1 MILYLTASTLATPYP
16 VNPPA
21 LLDAWEAAE
30 CPSPARGRG
39 FEQKL
44 MELYQQFQQGECSL
58 GYLAEQLGISSWE
71 AVHLLE
77 ERGLRVTNL

>member
-1 MILYLTASTLATPYP
+1 MQ
-16 VNPPA
+16 A
-21 LLDAWEAAE
+21 LPKGISPRPESLQ
-30 CPSPARGRG
+30 SPARGRG

-44 MELYQQFQQGECSL
+44 MELYQQLQQGECSL

-77 ERGLRVTNL
+77 ERGLSVTNL